1 MDIFVYFMKLQ
12 HNWYKLLNS
21 SLSLV
26 NSVFKQK

>member
-12 HNWYKLLNS
+12 RNWYKLLDS